1 MPPIWILA
9 IFAISCTT
17 TILEICHASEAEFD
31 MNRLGKLG
39 IENPFYPES
48 CKSTCPENSPESFGK
63 VLTLLGLGL
72 IKINNVS
79 ANFDNPMPSLILNN

>member
-39 IENPFYPES
+39 IENPFFPES

-63 VLTLLGLGL
+63 VSKDKKMSIYLVDPFTY
-72 IKINNVS
+72 
-79 ANFDNPMPSLILNN
+79 